1 MTAPAAYPA
10 QQWADLFRRSGP
22 WCSVYYDAGTGTV
35 DSRHAQD
42 VIPDNV
48 ADELRAQGADEADLR
63 AIVDAIRPAAGESGP
78 AARLLL
84 AESGEVRLDELLVG
98 SEAGS
103 GFATVGP
110 VPEVLPLLR
119 HDQHRFPYLVVVV
132 GRDGGEVRRHSAHG
146 QRSEPITVTGS
157 RENLTKNPRG
167 GWSQGHYQHRTEEI
181 WRRNADALAEAVE
194 EARRNDGARLI
205 AVIGDAHAAQLLIT
219 QLPPAAADL
228 ATRIDTIPDGSEDDE
243 VLREKLD
250 ELIAEQYG
258 RAEQAVLEQLSETGG
273 HQRRGGV
280 TGIKPVAATLQRA
293 QADVV
298 VLTDEPAGERLAVLD
313 AEPWVATPNGETYG
327 ARVLGETE
335 ARGAL
340 LRAAALSDAD
350 VVLLPPGALRSVLAE
365 GGEAAALLRWTSE
378 PG

>member
-10 QQWADLFRRSGP
+10 RLWAELFRRPGP
-22 WCSVYYDAGTGTV
+22 WCSVFYDAGTGTV

-42 VIPDNV
+42 VVPDQV
-48 ADELRAQGADEADLR
+48 ADELRRQGADDATLT
-63 AIVDAIRPAAGESGP
+63 AIVEAVRPATGESRP
-78 AARLLL
+78 AARLIL
-84 AESGEVRLDELLVG
+84 AESGEVRLDEVLVG
-98 SEAGS
+98 SEAGPGS
-103 GFATVGP
+103 ATVGP
-110 VPEVLPLLR
+110 VPDLLPLLR

-132 GRDGGEVRRHSAHG
+132 GRDGGEVRRHTAHG
-146 QRSEPITVTGS
+146 VRQEPITVTGS

-181 WRRNADALAEAVE
+181 WRRNTGALADAVE
-194 EARRNDGARLI
+194 EARRIDGARLI
-205 AVIGDAHAAQLLIT
+205 AVIGDSHAAQLLIT

-228 ATRIDTIPDGSEDDE
+228 TARIDTIPDGSEDDDA
-243 VLREKLD
+243 LQAGLD

-258 RAEQAVLEQLSETGG
+258 RAEQALLEQLSETGG
-273 HQRRGGV
+273 RQRRGGV
-280 TGIKPVAATLQRA
+280 TGIEPVAAALQRA

-298 VLTDEPAGERLAVLD
+298 VLTDEPAEDRLDVLD
-313 AEPWVATPNGETYG
+313 AEPWVATRGGETYG
-327 ARVLGETE
+327 AGILGEAE

-350 VVLLPPGALRSVLAE
+350 VVLLPPGALRSVLAD
-365 GGEAAALLRWTSE
+365 GAEAAALLRWTAE